1 MANKDQKLETLK
13 RRLKEYYR
21 AESKILE
28 GQSYSIGSRQLTR
41 TQLSSV
47 QSKIKEL
54 EVEIEALER
63 YGTKKR
69 RAVRAVPYE

>member
-69 RAVRAVPYE
+69 RVVRAVPYE